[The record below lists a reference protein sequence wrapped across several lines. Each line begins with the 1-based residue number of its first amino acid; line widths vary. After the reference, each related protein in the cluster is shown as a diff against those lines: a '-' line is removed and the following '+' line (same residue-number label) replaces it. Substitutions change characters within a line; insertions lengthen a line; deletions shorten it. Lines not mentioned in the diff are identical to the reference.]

1 MAQSLHAGWF
11 VSSLKEPFAQL
22 THEPTE
28 VPLCIPLGHKPH
40 ERISQW
46 LVLNAIT
53 RPGEHLLGET
63 HGRVV
68 SKPTIVSELVV
79 NEVVINDTET
89 LPLF

>member
-1 MAQSLHAGWF
+1 MAQSLHSNWF
-11 VSSLKEPFAQL
+11 ISSLKEPFAQL

-28 VPLCIPLGHKPH
+28 VPLCIPLGQRPH

-89 LPLF
+89 LALF